1 MTVVLT
7 VLLAL
12 IGVLFVMGAR
22 LDKMATSSISENKQ
36 LEAAVDS
43 VVEKICQVLNSDVPG
58 QTGAEYYDY
67 PGATDPWLASLEPVK
82 DPNYCWSQISDIYNK
97 LGNGAKDL
105 PAKIIAEY
113 PNAADVGD
121 SPTGRVFPA
130 DADGDGVADAVWVRL
145 ADISSLPEKAKERPF
160 FTAVRI
166 IDHGAMLNVNTAFD
180 PDPNN
185 SAITVGPPDGS
196 SQMQIN
202 LMALSWRPG
211 DTVYNKLKE
220 TDLLKD
226 RDPNINPANV
236 PLRILQ
242 DYEAGVIWQPEEP
255 YQPYTPFD
263 ISDEL
268 ELRYRFLLNH
278 VDIDTRLEELGTEK
292 DRSWQFRK
300 GAFRTPVDSGELD
313 KWFLSAHD
321 SGTIDPNY
329 AYRHIATTYNFDRI
343 IPPPGKKVINMGA
356 LPEVLALY
364 QALYNGISPT
374 EPNRIAIAAQ
384 LAVNIID
391 FTDDDIKN
399 VTSFNNAGVTYYGF
413 EPQPFISE
421 IGLKIHGGQPDVL
434 SHYAVE
440 LYNPFNM
447 PIPLAGFTLS
457 VCNQAGTNVADISLD
472 SKTIN
477 PNGRLVIA
485 DDLTKFTI
493 DAAAATLED
502 TKLKL
507 ADNFKD
513 TNNDTYLDMCDY
525 YNIELKRTIGPTA
538 LVIDKQKTIND
549 WFVWKGSTEFGT
561 EKYPQRDD
569 DEWRIVYQDMDVI
582 GTPGSLGKDNS
593 ASTNKRGYNLATLE
607 RPLRTVGEIAL
618 PLRIGHGQG
627 PNSTLGEKIAASA
640 GAEAKV
646 RLDLTNPA
654 FAEIFR
660 YVTVMDPTEYNL
672 AGREMRIKIKGRINV
687 NTAPWFVIAQL
698 PWVRYTATGNTYL
711 RARAIV
717 DGRSTNGPYKSIADL
732 MRVPEMRDLDSDG
745 VNNLNIDTPKGPDF
759 TPDSAQDN
767 NFEERDLIFS
777 RISNLITVRSDVFT
791 AYILVRLG
799 TDGPQK
805 RVMVILDR
813 SGVSLP
819 TDKVKIVAYHPVP
832 DPR

>member
-166 IDHGAMLNVNTAFD
+166 IDHGAMLNVNTAYKFD
-180 PDPNN
+180 PNETEQTL
-185 SAITVGPPDGS
+185 IDGS
-196 SQMQIN
+196 SQLQIN
-202 LMALSWRPG
+202 LMALAARPGEPFTPAEETKLLEERANNGSGVDPLDLKAYEEKVIWRP
-211 DTVYNKLKE
+211 D
-220 TDLLKD
+220 
-226 RDPNINPANV
+226 DPC
-236 PLRILQ
+236 
-242 DYEAGVIWQPEEP
+242 
-255 YQPYTPFD
+255 QPYTPFD

-278 VDIDTRLEELGTEK
+278 EDIDTRLEPWGGEFRKLKGLSAPRNEK
-292 DRSWQFRK
+292 DHSISEPNDWFWHVNYYDLSE
-300 GAFRTPVDSGELD
+300 PLNVELYD
-313 KWFLSAHD
+313 
-321 SGTIDPNY
+321 
-329 AYRHIATTYNFDRI
+329 YRHLATTYNFDRI